1 MNTENK
7 DEVVYLYLDDIIPNR
22 FQPREVFDEKALKE
36 LALSIREHG
45 VIQPIIVRNVSNGKY
60 EIIAGERRY
69 KASALAGLTK
79 IPALIRN
86 LDDKES
92 SKVALLE
99 NLQRRNLNP
108 VEEARTLQ
116 KILELDQMT
125 QEELAKSMGK
135 SQSSVANKLRLLNLP
150 DEVLDALLKE
160 QISERHARALLNV
173 PDSKKQKEFLKKI
186 INNKLSVRVLEEEI
200 AAAFPKGGDVPA
212 SSSFLEQTPIKPAN
226 ITEEKTEEYGTVKIV
241 PPTENEQTEL
251 NQTLNIPLSENII
264 AKQNSIVDTSK
275 EGEGMPKYVDYSEY
289 SNEPGSIPDLTLP
302 PIPNTEAPMNNP
314 LPSSDTFLPIPGI
327 APATS
332 TEEIQIPASNPL
344 VDIPTAPL
352 SADTPST
359 NLIPG
364 IIPETSDITTSVIP
378 DNSSLSS
385 TSPNANIDIQGI
397 KDRSVNIKSDRSSR
411 TAGLDD
417 LLNIDNNPIKRAPQ
431 DVNRPKMEDR
441 DSAPS
446 GAQQRPTN
454 KRFLTA
460 GEAVVKNSENFA
472 KMPKSKDYFDTSD
485 IAAISMTP
493 GFGMMNPNASV
504 SNPALIFNTETIT
517 PVEATD
523 KIKALCEEIEKHG
536 VKVSVD
542 EMNFDTT
549 YQIMI
554 RVDK

>member
-378 DNSSLSS
+378 DNSRLSS

>member
-1 MNTENK
+1 
-7 DEVVYLYLDDIIPNR
+7 
-22 FQPREVFDEKALKE
+22 
-36 LALSIREHG
+36 
-45 VIQPIIVRNVSNGKY
+45 
-60 EIIAGERRY
+60 
-69 KASALAGLTK
+69 
-79 IPALIRN
+79 
-86 LDDKES
+86 
-92 SKVALLE
+92 
-99 NLQRRNLNP
+99 
-108 VEEARTLQ
+108 
-116 KILELDQMT
+116 
-125 QEELAKSMGK
+125 
-135 SQSSVANKLRLLNLP
+135 
-150 DEVLDALLKE
+150 
-160 QISERHARALLNV
+160 
-173 PDSKKQKEFLKKI
+173 
-186 INNKLSVRVLEEEI
+186 
-200 AAAFPKGGDVPA
+200 
-212 SSSFLEQTPIKPAN
+212 
-226 ITEEKTEEYGTVKIV
+226 
-241 PPTENEQTEL
+241 
-251 NQTLNIPLSENII
+251 
-264 AKQNSIVDTSK
+264 
-275 EGEGMPKYVDYSEY
+275 MPKYVDYSEY

-314 LPSSDTFLPIPGI
+314 LPASDTFLPIPGI

-378 DNSSLSS
+378 DNSRLSS

>member
-79 IPALIRN
+79 IPTLIRN

-314 LPSSDTFLPIPGI
+314 LPASDTFLPIPGI

-364 IIPETSDITTSVIP
+364 IIPETSDITTSIIP
-378 DNSSLSS
+378 DNSRLSS

>member
-251 NQTLNIPLSENII
+251 NQTINIPLSENII

-314 LPSSDTFLPIPGI
+314 LPASDTFLPIPGI

-378 DNSSLSS
+378 DNSRLSS